1 MLEFHEVDLG
11 EEDNLGKVIGTS
23 NSKECVQPLL
33 GQGGAL
39 GRQHVQEDSKVVQS
53 LFLQLIVET

>member
-1 MLEFHEVDLG
+1 MLEFHEVDPG
-11 EEDNLGKVIGTS
+11 EEDNLGKFIGTA

-33 GQGGAL
+33 GQGGTL
-39 GRQHVQEDSKVVQS
+39 GRQHVPEDNKVVQS